1 MKKYDEFLKENK
13 AKKIWNAAVYVRLS
27 KEDGDKIESDS
38 ITSQK
43 DILSEFVNH
52 KDDIKISD
60 FYIDDGW
67 SGANFERPEFSRM
80 MSDIYVKKVNCVIVK
95 DLSRFGRNYAD
106 SSRYIDDIFVKL
118 NIRFIALN
126 SGVDTICE
134 HTNPATQCITV
145 GIQNVINESY
155 IANTSVSIRG
165 ALDINRKQGKF
176 IGSFATYGYLK
187 DPDDHHKLVID
198 DEAAEV
204 VRTIFKW
211 FIEGKSVI
219 GITKSLNS
227 LGIPNPSE
235 YKRQK
240 GFNYKHTN
248 KNNDGL
254 WCDSTVRRMLR
265 NQMYIGNMVQ
275 GKNTNLSYK
284 IKKCRAKPKDEW
296 IIVEGTHE
304 PIIDKETFEKAQSL
318 FNRNTRTS
326 PKKTEVDLFSGFVK
340 CADCHRAMSKKI
352 NNHAYGVYKYYRCVT
367 ASKKSKTACSPH
379 SIRIDVLEKTVL
391 SSIQNM
397 IDTAIELE
405 KILDKINKQ
414 SVKNGD
420 TLTKKALDTARE
432 YGKRMLRITF
442 IVSLIGCVVILAI
455 RPMILDFYRDKLTET
470 AIYYLGIF
478 IIMTTWRFV
487 GEGINTCL
495 ICGCFRGGGDTR
507 FGMIVDTIFMWLVAV
522 PLTFLAAYVFKL
534 PPVWVYFV
542 MTLDEFEKMP
552 VVFIHY
558 FRNKWLTNITRD
570 FE

>member
-13 AKKIWNAAVYVRLS
+13 AKKTWNAAVYVRLS

-52 KDDIKISD
+52 KDDINISD

-67 SGANFERPEFSRM
+67 SGANFERPAFSRM
-80 MSDIYVKKVNCVIVK
+80 MSDIYAKKVDCVIVK

-126 SGVDTICE
+126 SGVDTISK

-176 IGSFATYGYLK
+176 IGSFATYGYFK

-219 GITKSLNS
+219 GITKNLNA

-284 IKKCRAKPKDEW
+284 IKKCRAKPKEEW

-304 PIIDKETFEKAQSL
+304 PIIDKETFKKAQSL

-340 CADCHRAMSKKI
+340 CADCHRAMSKKV
-352 NNHAYGVYKYYRCVT
+352 NNHAYGIYKYYRCVT

-397 IDTAIELE
+397 IDTAVELE

-414 SVKNGD
+414 AVKNGD
-420 TLTKKALDTARE
+420 TLTKKALDKLKSNRE
-432 YGKRMLRITF
+432 NIKKMSLDLYPDYKANIITLDEYEALKENMASKIADLDIKIAEYEKTIETEKSTQINQSDFIKKFTQFGKI
-442 IVSLIGCVVILAI
+442 
-455 RPMILDFYRDKLTET
+455 DKLTRPILCELVDSILVHKNGDITINFKFMDVYEQLVDYLNET
-470 AIYYLGIF
+470 KPKYLDHI
-478 IIMTTWRFV
+478 
-487 GEGINTCL
+487 
-495 ICGCFRGGGDTR
+495 
-507 FGMIVDTIFMWLVAV
+507 A
-522 PLTFLAAYVFKL
+522 
-534 PPVWVYFV
+534 
-542 MTLDEFEKMP
+542 
-552 VVFIHY
+552 
-558 FRNKWLTNITRD
+558 
-570 FE
+570 

>member
-67 SGANFERPEFSRM
+67 SGANFERPAFSRM
-80 MSDIYVKKVNCVIVK
+80 MSDIYAKKVNCVIVK

-126 SGVDTICE
+126 SGVDTISK

-187 DPDDHHKLVID
+187 DSDDHHKLVV
-198 DEAAEV
+198 DEEVAEV

-219 GITKSLNS
+219 GITKNLNS

-248 KNNDGL
+248 RNNDGL

-284 IKKCRAKPKDEW
+284 IKKCRAKPKEEW

-304 PIIDKETFEKAQSL
+304 PIIDKKTFEKAQSL

-340 CADCHRAMSKKI
+340 CADCHRAMSKKV

-367 ASKKSKTACSPH
+367 ASKKSETACSPH

-397 IDTAIELE
+397 IDTAVELE

-414 SVKNGD
+414 AVKNGD
-420 TLTKKALDTARE
+420 TLTKKALDKLKSDRE
-432 YGKRMLRITF
+432 SIKKMSLDLYPDYKANIITLDEYTTLKENMAKKIADLDIKIAEYEKTIESEKSAQVNQSDFIKKFTQFGKI
-442 IVSLIGCVVILAI
+442 
-455 RPMILDFYRDKLTET
+455 DKLTRPILCELVDSILVHKNGDITINFKFMDVYEQLVDYLNET
-470 AIYYLGIF
+470 KPKYLDHI
-478 IIMTTWRFV
+478 
-487 GEGINTCL
+487 
-495 ICGCFRGGGDTR
+495 
-507 FGMIVDTIFMWLVAV
+507 A
-522 PLTFLAAYVFKL
+522 
-534 PPVWVYFV
+534 
-542 MTLDEFEKMP
+542 
-552 VVFIHY
+552 
-558 FRNKWLTNITRD
+558 
-570 FE
+570 

>member
-43 DILSEFVNH
+43 DILSEYVKQ

-67 SGANFERPEFSRM
+67 SGANFERPAFSRM
-80 MSDIYVKKVNCVIVK
+80 MSDIYAKKINCVIVK

-126 SGVDTICE
+126 SGVDTISK
-134 HTNPATQCITV
+134 HNNPATQCITV

-187 DPDDHHKLVID
+187 DPDDYHKLVVD
-198 DEAAEV
+198 EEAAEV
-204 VRTIFKW
+204 VKTIFKW

-219 GITKSLNS
+219 GITKNLNS

-248 KNNDGL
+248 RNNDGL

-284 IKKCRAKPKDEW
+284 IKKCRAKPKEEW

-340 CADCHRAMSKKI
+340 CADCHRAMSKKV
-352 NNHAYGVYKYYRCVT
+352 NNHAYGTYRYYRCVT

-397 IDTAIELE
+397 IDTAVELE
-405 KILDKINKQ
+405 KILDKINRQ
-414 SVKNGD
+414 AVKNGD
-420 TLTKKALDTARE
+420 TLTKKALDKLKSDRE
-432 YGKRMLRITF
+432 SIKKMSLDLYPDYKANIITLDEYTTLKENMASKIADLNIKIAEYEKTIESEKSAQVNQSDFIKKFTQFGKI
-442 IVSLIGCVVILAI
+442 
-455 RPMILDFYRDKLTET
+455 DKLTRPILCELVDSILVHKNGDITINFKFMDVYEQLVDYLNET
-470 AIYYLGIF
+470 KPKYLDHI
-478 IIMTTWRFV
+478 
-487 GEGINTCL
+487 
-495 ICGCFRGGGDTR
+495 
-507 FGMIVDTIFMWLVAV
+507 A
-522 PLTFLAAYVFKL
+522 
-534 PPVWVYFV
+534 
-542 MTLDEFEKMP
+542 
-552 VVFIHY
+552 
-558 FRNKWLTNITRD
+558 
-570 FE
+570 

>member
-43 DILSEFVNH
+43 DILSEYVKQ

-80 MSDIYVKKVNCVIVK
+80 MSDIYAKKVDCVIVK

-126 SGVDTICE
+126 SGVDTISK

-187 DPDDHHKLVID
+187 DPDDYHKLIVD
-198 DEAAEV
+198 EEAAEV

-219 GITKSLNS
+219 GITKNLNA

-254 WCDSTVRRMLR
+254 WCDSTVRRILR

-284 IKKCRAKPKDEW
+284 IKKCRAKPKEEW

-340 CADCHRAMSKKI
+340 CADCHRAMSKKV

-397 IDTAIELE
+397 IDTAVELE

-414 SVKNGD
+414 AVKNGD
-420 TLTKKALDTARE
+420 TLTKKALDKLKIDRE
-432 YGKRMLRITF
+432 NIKKMSLDLYPDYKANIITLDEYTTLKENMASKIADLDIKIAEYEKTIESEKSAQVNQSDFIKKFTQFGKI
-442 IVSLIGCVVILAI
+442 
-455 RPMILDFYRDKLTET
+455 DKLTRPILCELVDSILVHKNGDITINFKFMDVYEQLVDYLNET
-470 AIYYLGIF
+470 KPKYLDHI
-478 IIMTTWRFV
+478 
-487 GEGINTCL
+487 
-495 ICGCFRGGGDTR
+495 
-507 FGMIVDTIFMWLVAV
+507 A
-522 PLTFLAAYVFKL
+522 
-534 PPVWVYFV
+534 
-542 MTLDEFEKMP
+542 
-552 VVFIHY
+552 
-558 FRNKWLTNITRD
+558 
-570 FE
+570 

>member
-43 DILSEFVNH
+43 DILSEYVKQ

-67 SGANFERPEFSRM
+67 SGANFERPAFSRM
-80 MSDIYVKKVNCVIVK
+80 MSDIYAKKVNCVIVK

-126 SGVDTICE
+126 SGVDTISK

-187 DPDDHHKLVID
+187 DPDDYHKLVVD
-198 DEAAEV
+198 EEAAEV

-211 FIEGKSVI
+211 FIDGKSVI
-219 GITKSLNS
+219 GITKNLNA

-248 KNNDGL
+248 RNNDGL

-284 IKKCRAKPKDEW
+284 IKKCRAKPKEEW
-296 IIVEGTHE
+296 IIVESTHE

-340 CADCHRAMSKKI
+340 CADCHRAMSKKV

-367 ASKKSKTACSPH
+367 ASKKSKAACSPH

-397 IDTAIELE
+397 IDTAVELE

-414 SVKNGD
+414 AVKNGD
-420 TLTKKALDTARE
+420 TLTKKALDKLKSDRE
-432 YGKRMLRITF
+432 NIKKISLDLYPDYKANIITLDEYTTLKENMASKIADLNIKIAEYEKTIESEKSAQVNQSDFIKKFTQFGKI
-442 IVSLIGCVVILAI
+442 
-455 RPMILDFYRDKLTET
+455 DKLTRPILCELVDSILVHKNGDITINFKFMDVYEQLVDYLNET
-470 AIYYLGIF
+470 KPKYLDHI
-478 IIMTTWRFV
+478 
-487 GEGINTCL
+487 
-495 ICGCFRGGGDTR
+495 
-507 FGMIVDTIFMWLVAV
+507 A
-522 PLTFLAAYVFKL
+522 
-534 PPVWVYFV
+534 
-542 MTLDEFEKMP
+542 
-552 VVFIHY
+552 
-558 FRNKWLTNITRD
+558 
-570 FE
+570 

>member
-43 DILSEFVNH
+43 DILSEYVKQ

-67 SGANFERPEFSRM
+67 SGANFERPAFSRM
-80 MSDIYVKKVNCVIVK
+80 MSDIYAKKVNCVIVK

-126 SGVDTICE
+126 SGVDTISK

-187 DPDDHHKLVID
+187 DSDDHHKLVVD
-198 DEAAEV
+198 EEAAEV

-219 GITKSLNS
+219 GITKNLNA

-284 IKKCRAKPKDEW
+284 IKKCRAKPKEEW
-296 IIVEGTHE
+296 IIVESTHE

-397 IDTAIELE
+397 IDTAVELE
-405 KILDKINKQ
+405 KILDKINRQ
-414 SVKNGD
+414 AVKNGD
-420 TLTKKALDTARE
+420 TLTKKALGKLKNDRE
-432 YGKRMLRITF
+432 SIKKMSLDLYPDYKANIITLDEYTTLKENMASKIADLDIKIAEYEKTIETEKSTQINQSDFIKKFTQFGKI
-442 IVSLIGCVVILAI
+442 
-455 RPMILDFYRDKLTET
+455 DKLTRPILCELVDSILVHKNGDITINFKFMDVYEQLVDYLNET
-470 AIYYLGIF
+470 KPKYLDHI
-478 IIMTTWRFV
+478 
-487 GEGINTCL
+487 
-495 ICGCFRGGGDTR
+495 
-507 FGMIVDTIFMWLVAV
+507 A
-522 PLTFLAAYVFKL
+522 
-534 PPVWVYFV
+534 
-542 MTLDEFEKMP
+542 
-552 VVFIHY
+552 
-558 FRNKWLTNITRD
+558 
-570 FE
+570 

>member
-1 MKKYDEFLKENK
+1 MKKYDELLKADK
-13 AKKIWNAAVYVRLS
+13 AKKMWSAAVYVRLS

-43 DILSEFVNH
+43 EILSEFVNH
-52 KDDIKISD
+52 KDDIKIYD

-67 SGANFERPEFSRM
+67 SGANFERPAFSRM
-80 MSDIYVKKVNCVIVK
+80 MSDIYAKKVNCVIVK

-126 SGVDTICE
+126 SGVDTISK

-155 IANTSVSIRG
+155 IANTSVNIRG

-176 IGSFATYGYLK
+176 IGSFAAYGYLK
-187 DPDDHHKLVID
+187 DPDDHHKLIVD
-198 DEAAEV
+198 EEAAEV

-219 GITKSLNS
+219 GITKSLNK
-227 LGIPNPSE
+227 LCIPNPSE

-275 GKNTNLSYK
+275 GKNTNISYK
-284 IKKCRAKPKDEW
+284 IKKCRAKPKSEW

-340 CADCHRAMSKKI
+340 CADCRHAMSKKV
-352 NNHAYGVYKYYRCVT
+352 NNHAYGIYKYYRCVT

-397 IDTAIELE
+397 IDTAVEIE

-414 SVKNGD
+414 AVKKGD
-420 TLTKKALDTARE
+420 TLTKKALDKLKSDRDNIKKMSLDLYPDYKANIITLDEYTTLKENMARKIADLDIKIAEYEKTAE
-432 YGKRMLRITF
+432 KEKSTQINQSDFIKKFTQFGKI
-442 IVSLIGCVVILAI
+442 
-455 RPMILDFYRDKLTET
+455 DKLTRPILCE
-470 AIYYLGIF
+470 L
-478 IIMTTWRFV
+478 
-487 GEGINTCL
+487 
-495 ICGCFRGGGDTR
+495 
-507 FGMIVDTIFMWLVAV
+507 VDTILVHKNGDITINFKFMDVYEQLVDYLNEAK
-522 PLTFLAAYVFKL
+522 PKYLGHIA
-534 PPVWVYFV
+534 
-542 MTLDEFEKMP
+542 
-552 VVFIHY
+552 
-558 FRNKWLTNITRD
+558 
-570 FE
+570 

>member
-1 MKKYDEFLKENK
+1 MKKYDEFLKDNK

-43 DILSEFVNH
+43 DILSEYVNH

-67 SGANFERPEFSRM
+67 SGASFERPEFSRM
-80 MSDIYVKKVNCVIVK
+80 MSDIYAKKVNCVIVK

-219 GITKSLNS
+219 GITKNLNA

-284 IKKCRAKPKDEW
+284 IKKCRAKPKEEW
-296 IIVEGTHE
+296 IIVESTHE

-340 CADCHRAMSKKI
+340 CADCHRAMSKKV
-352 NNHAYGVYKYYRCVT
+352 NNHAYGVYRYYRCVT

-397 IDTAIELE
+397 IDTAVELE

-414 SVKNGD
+414 AVKNGD
-420 TLTKKALDTARE
+420 TLTKKALDKLKSDRE
-432 YGKRMLRITF
+432 NIKKISLDLYPDYKANIITLDEYEALKENMASKIADLDIKIAEYEKTIETEKSTQINQSDFIKKFTQFGKI
-442 IVSLIGCVVILAI
+442 
-455 RPMILDFYRDKLTET
+455 DKLTRPILCELVDSILVHKNGDITINFKFMDVYEQLVDYLNET
-470 AIYYLGIF
+470 KPKYLEHI
-478 IIMTTWRFV
+478 
-487 GEGINTCL
+487 
-495 ICGCFRGGGDTR
+495 
-507 FGMIVDTIFMWLVAV
+507 A
-522 PLTFLAAYVFKL
+522 
-534 PPVWVYFV
+534 
-542 MTLDEFEKMP
+542 
-552 VVFIHY
+552 
-558 FRNKWLTNITRD
+558 
-570 FE
+570 

>member
-67 SGANFERPEFSRM
+67 SGANFERPAFSRM
-80 MSDIYVKKVNCVIVK
+80 MSDIYAKKVNCVIVK

-126 SGVDTICE
+126 SGVDTISK

-219 GITKSLNS
+219 GITKNLNA

-284 IKKCRAKPKDEW
+284 IKKCRAKPKEEW
-296 IIVEGTHE
+296 IIVESTHE

-340 CADCHRAMSKKI
+340 CADCHRAMSKKV
-352 NNHAYGVYKYYRCVT
+352 NNHAYGVYRYYRCVT

-397 IDTAIELE
+397 IDTAVELE
-405 KILDKINKQ
+405 IILDKINKQ
-414 SVKNGD
+414 AVKNGD
-420 TLTKKALDTARE
+420 TLTKKALDKLKSDRE
-432 YGKRMLRITF
+432 NIKKMSLDLYPDYKSNIITLDEYEALKENMASKIADLDIKIAEYEKTVETEKSTQINQSDFIKKFTQFGKI
-442 IVSLIGCVVILAI
+442 
-455 RPMILDFYRDKLTET
+455 DKLTRPILCELVDSILVHKNGDITINFKFMDVYEQLVDYLNET
-470 AIYYLGIF
+470 KPKYLEHI
-478 IIMTTWRFV
+478 
-487 GEGINTCL
+487 
-495 ICGCFRGGGDTR
+495 
-507 FGMIVDTIFMWLVAV
+507 A
-522 PLTFLAAYVFKL
+522 
-534 PPVWVYFV
+534 
-542 MTLDEFEKMP
+542 
-552 VVFIHY
+552 
-558 FRNKWLTNITRD
+558 
-570 FE
+570 

>member
-1 MKKYDEFLKENK
+1 MKKYDEFLKDNK
-13 AKKIWNAAVYVRLS
+13 SKKIWNAAVYVRLS

-52 KDDIKISD
+52 KDNIKISD

-67 SGANFERPEFSRM
+67 SGANFERPAFSRM
-80 MSDIYVKKVNCVIVK
+80 MSDIYAKKVNCVIVK

-219 GITKSLNS
+219 GITKNLNA

-284 IKKCRAKPKDEW
+284 IKKCRAKPKEEW
-296 IIVEGTHE
+296 IIVESTHE

-340 CADCHRAMSKKI
+340 CADCHRAMSKKV

-397 IDTAIELE
+397 IDTAVELE

-414 SVKNGD
+414 AVKNGD
-420 TLTKKALDTARE
+420 TLTKKALDKLKSDRE
-432 YGKRMLRITF
+432 NIKKI
-442 IVSLIGCVVILAI
+442 SLDLYPDYKAN
-455 RPMILDFYRDKLTET
+455 
-470 AIYYLGIF
+470 
-478 IIMTTWRFV
+478 II
-487 GEGINTCL
+487 
-495 ICGCFRGGGDTR
+495 
-507 FGMIVDTIFMWLVAV
+507 
-522 PLTFLAAYVFKL
+522 
-534 PPVWVYFV
+534 
-542 MTLDEFEKMP
+542 TLDEYTTLKENMASKIADLDIKIAEYEKTIEAEKSTQINQSD
-552 VVFIHY
+552 FIKKFTQFGKIDKLNRPILCELVDSILVHK
-558 FRNKWLTNITRD
+558 NGDITINFKFMDVYEQLVDYLNETRPKYL
-570 FE
+570 EHIA

>member
-13 AKKIWNAAVYVRLS
+13 AKKTWNAAVYVRLS

-67 SGANFERPEFSRM
+67 SGANFERPAFSRM
-80 MSDIYVKKVNCVIVK
+80 MSDIYAKKVDCVIVK

-126 SGVDTICE
+126 SGVDTISK

-176 IGSFATYGYLK
+176 IGSFATYGYFK

-219 GITKSLNS
+219 GITKNLNA

-254 WCDSTVRRMLR
+254 WCDSTVRRILR

-284 IKKCRAKPKDEW
+284 IKKCRAKPKEEW

-304 PIIDKETFEKAQSL
+304 PIIDKEIFEKAQSL

-340 CADCHRAMSKKI
+340 CADCHRAMSKKV
-352 NNHAYGVYKYYRCVT
+352 NNHAYGIYKYYRCVT
-367 ASKKSKTACSPH
+367 SSKKSKTACSPH
-379 SIRIDVLEKTVL
+379 SIRIDVLKKTVL

-397 IDTAIELE
+397 IDTAVELE

-414 SVKNGD
+414 AVKNGD
-420 TLTKKALDTARE
+420 TLTKKALDKLKSDRENIKKISLDLYPDYKANIITLDEYEALKENMASKIADLDIKIAEYKKTAE
-432 YGKRMLRITF
+432 TEKSTQINQSDFIKKFTQFGKI
-442 IVSLIGCVVILAI
+442 
-455 RPMILDFYRDKLTET
+455 DKLTRPILCELVDSILVHKNGDITINFKFMDVYEQLVDYLNET
-470 AIYYLGIF
+470 KPKYLDHI
-478 IIMTTWRFV
+478 
-487 GEGINTCL
+487 
-495 ICGCFRGGGDTR
+495 
-507 FGMIVDTIFMWLVAV
+507 A
-522 PLTFLAAYVFKL
+522 
-534 PPVWVYFV
+534 
-542 MTLDEFEKMP
+542 
-552 VVFIHY
+552 
-558 FRNKWLTNITRD
+558 
-570 FE
+570 

>member
-67 SGANFERPEFSRM
+67 SGANFERPAFSRM
-80 MSDIYVKKVNCVIVK
+80 MSDIYAKKVNCVIVK

-187 DPDDHHKLVID
+187 DPDDYHKLVID

-219 GITKSLNS
+219 GITKNLNA

-284 IKKCRAKPKDEW
+284 IKKCRAKPKEEW
-296 IIVEGTHE
+296 IIVESTHE

-340 CADCHRAMSKKI
+340 CADCHRAMSKKV
-352 NNHAYGVYKYYRCVT
+352 NNHTYGVYKYYRCVT

-397 IDTAIELE
+397 IDTAVELE

-414 SVKNGD
+414 AVKNGD
-420 TLTKKALDTARE
+420 TLTKKTL
-432 YGKRMLRITF
+432 
-442 IVSLIGCVVILAI
+442 
-455 RPMILDFYRDKLTET
+455 DKLKNDRENIKKISLDLYPDYKANIITLVEYEALKKNMASKIADLDIKIAEYEKTIETEKSAQINQSDFIKKFT
-470 AIYYLGIF
+470 QFGKIDKLNRPILCELVDSILVHKNGDITINFKFMDVYEQLVDYLNE
-478 IIMTTWRFV
+478 TKQKY
-487 GEGINTCL
+487 
-495 ICGCFRGGGDTR
+495 
-507 FGMIVDTIFMWLVAV
+507 
-522 PLTFLAAYVFKL
+522 LAHIA
-534 PPVWVYFV
+534 
-542 MTLDEFEKMP
+542 
-552 VVFIHY
+552 
-558 FRNKWLTNITRD
+558 
-570 FE
+570 

>member
-43 DILSEFVNH
+43 DILSEYVKQ

-67 SGANFERPEFSRM
+67 SGANFERPAFSRM
-80 MSDIYVKKVNCVIVK
+80 MSDIYAKKVNCVIVK

-126 SGVDTICE
+126 SGVDTVCE

-219 GITKSLNS
+219 GITKNLNA

-254 WCDSTVRRMLR
+254 WCDSTVRRMIR

-284 IKKCRAKPKDEW
+284 IKKCRAKPKEEW
-296 IIVEGTHE
+296 IIVESTHE

-340 CADCHRAMSKKI
+340 CADCHRAMSKKV

-397 IDTAIELE
+397 IDTAVELE

-420 TLTKKALDTARE
+420 TLTKKALDKLKSDRE
-432 YGKRMLRITF
+432 NIKKI
-442 IVSLIGCVVILAI
+442 SLDLYPDYKAN
-455 RPMILDFYRDKLTET
+455 
-470 AIYYLGIF
+470 
-478 IIMTTWRFV
+478 II
-487 GEGINTCL
+487 
-495 ICGCFRGGGDTR
+495 
-507 FGMIVDTIFMWLVAV
+507 
-522 PLTFLAAYVFKL
+522 
-534 PPVWVYFV
+534 
-542 MTLDEFEKMP
+542 TLDEYEALKENMASKIADLDIKIAEYEKTIETEKSTQINQSD
-552 VVFIHY
+552 FIKKFTQFGKIDKLNRPILCELVDSILVHK
-558 FRNKWLTNITRD
+558 NGDITINFKFMD
-570 FE
+570 VYEQLVDYLNETKPKYLAHIA

>member
-13 AKKIWNAAVYVRLS
+13 AKKTWNAAVYVRLS

-52 KDDIKISD
+52 KDDINISD

-67 SGANFERPEFSRM
+67 SGANFERPAFSRM
-80 MSDIYVKKVNCVIVK
+80 MSDIYAKKVDCVIVK

-126 SGVDTICE
+126 SGVDTISK

-176 IGSFATYGYLK
+176 IGSFATYGYFK

-219 GITKSLNS
+219 GITKNLNA

-284 IKKCRAKPKDEW
+284 IKKCRAKPKEEW

-304 PIIDKETFEKAQSL
+304 PIIDKETFKKAQSL

-340 CADCHRAMSKKI
+340 CADCHRAMSKKV
-352 NNHAYGVYKYYRCVT
+352 NNHAYGIYKYYRCVT
-367 ASKKSKTACSPH
+367 SSKKSKTACSPH

-397 IDTAIELE
+397 IDTAVELE

-414 SVKNGD
+414 AVKNGD
-420 TLTKKALDTARE
+420 TLTKKALDKLKSDRE
-432 YGKRMLRITF
+432 NIKKMSLDLYPDYKANIITLDEYEALKENMAKKIADLDIKIAEYEKTIKTEKSTQINQSDFIKKFTQFGKI
-442 IVSLIGCVVILAI
+442 
-455 RPMILDFYRDKLTET
+455 DKLTRPILCELVDSILVHKNGDITINFKFMDVYEQLVDYLNET
-470 AIYYLGIF
+470 KPKYLAHI
-478 IIMTTWRFV
+478 
-487 GEGINTCL
+487 
-495 ICGCFRGGGDTR
+495 
-507 FGMIVDTIFMWLVAV
+507 A
-522 PLTFLAAYVFKL
+522 
-534 PPVWVYFV
+534 
-542 MTLDEFEKMP
+542 
-552 VVFIHY
+552 
-558 FRNKWLTNITRD
+558 
-570 FE
+570 

>member
-13 AKKIWNAAVYVRLS
+13 AEKIWNAAVYVRLS

-52 KDDIKISD
+52 KDDINISD

-67 SGANFERPEFSRM
+67 SGANFERPAFSRM
-80 MSDIYVKKVNCVIVK
+80 MSDIYAKKVDCVIVK

-118 NIRFIALN
+118 NVRFIALN

-187 DPDDHHKLVID
+187 DPDDHHKLVVD

-211 FIEGKSVI
+211 FIDGKSVI
-219 GITKSLNS
+219 GITKNLNS

-248 KNNDGL
+248 KNNDSL
-254 WCDSTVRRMLR
+254 WCDSTVRRILR

-284 IKKCRAKPKDEW
+284 IKKCRAKPKEEW

-304 PIIDKETFEKAQSL
+304 PIIDKETFKKAQSL

-326 PKKTEVDLFSGFVK
+326 PKKMEVDLFSGFVK
-340 CADCHRAMSKKI
+340 CADCHRAMSKKV

-397 IDTAIELE
+397 IDTAVELE

-414 SVKNGD
+414 AVKNGD
-420 TLTKKALDTARE
+420 TLTKKALDKLKSDRE
-432 YGKRMLRITF
+432 NIKKISLDLYPDYKANIITLDEYEALKENMAKKIADLDIKIAEYEKTIETEKSTQINQSDFIKKFTQFGKI
-442 IVSLIGCVVILAI
+442 
-455 RPMILDFYRDKLTET
+455 DKLTRPILCELVDSILVHKSGDITINFKFMDVYEQLVDYLNET
-470 AIYYLGIF
+470 KPKYLDHI
-478 IIMTTWRFV
+478 
-487 GEGINTCL
+487 
-495 ICGCFRGGGDTR
+495 
-507 FGMIVDTIFMWLVAV
+507 A
-522 PLTFLAAYVFKL
+522 
-534 PPVWVYFV
+534 
-542 MTLDEFEKMP
+542 
-552 VVFIHY
+552 
-558 FRNKWLTNITRD
+558 
-570 FE
+570 

>member
-1 MKKYDEFLKENK
+1 MKKYDKFLKENK

-67 SGANFERPEFSRM
+67 SGANFERPAFSRM
-80 MSDIYVKKVNCVIVK
+80 MSDIYAKKVNCVIVK

-126 SGVDTICE
+126 SGVDTVCE

-187 DPDDHHKLVID
+187 DPDDYHKLVID

-219 GITKSLNS
+219 GITKNLNA

-284 IKKCRAKPKDEW
+284 IKKCRAKPKEEW
-296 IIVEGTHE
+296 IIVESTHE

-340 CADCHRAMSKKI
+340 CADCHRAMSKKV
-352 NNHAYGVYKYYRCVT
+352 NNHTYGVYKYYRCVT

-397 IDTAIELE
+397 IDTAVELE

-414 SVKNGD
+414 AVKNGD
-420 TLTKKALDTARE
+420 TLTKKALDKLKNDRE
-432 YGKRMLRITF
+432 NIKKISLDLYPDYKANIITLDEYTTLKENMASKIADLDIKIAEYEKTIETEKSTQINQSDFIKKFTQFGKI
-442 IVSLIGCVVILAI
+442 
-455 RPMILDFYRDKLTET
+455 DKLTRPILCELVDSILVHKNGDITINFKFMDVYEQLVDYLNET
-470 AIYYLGIF
+470 KPKYLAHI
-478 IIMTTWRFV
+478 
-487 GEGINTCL
+487 
-495 ICGCFRGGGDTR
+495 
-507 FGMIVDTIFMWLVAV
+507 A
-522 PLTFLAAYVFKL
+522 
-534 PPVWVYFV
+534 
-542 MTLDEFEKMP
+542 
-552 VVFIHY
+552 
-558 FRNKWLTNITRD
+558 
-570 FE
+570 

>member
-13 AKKIWNAAVYVRLS
+13 AKKMWNAAVYVRLS

-43 DILSEFVNH
+43 DILSEYVKQ

-67 SGANFERPEFSRM
+67 SGANFERPAFSRM
-80 MSDIYVKKVNCVIVK
+80 MSDIYAKKVDCVIVK

-126 SGVDTICE
+126 SGVDTISK

-176 IGSFATYGYLK
+176 IGSFATYGYFK

-219 GITKSLNS
+219 GITKNLNA

-284 IKKCRAKPKDEW
+284 IKKCRAKPKEEW

-304 PIIDKETFEKAQSL
+304 PIIDKETFKKAQSL

-340 CADCHRAMSKKI
+340 CADCHRAMSKKV
-352 NNHAYGVYKYYRCVT
+352 NNHAYGIYKYYRCVT

-397 IDTAIELE
+397 IDTAVELE

-414 SVKNGD
+414 AVKNGD
-420 TLTKKALDTARE
+420 TLTKKALDKLKSDRENIKKISLDLYPDYKANIITLDEYEALKENMASKIADLDIKIAEYKKTAE
-432 YGKRMLRITF
+432 TEKSTQINQSDFIKKFTQFGKI
-442 IVSLIGCVVILAI
+442 
-455 RPMILDFYRDKLTET
+455 DKLTRPILCELVDSILVHKNGDITINFKFMDVYEQLVDYLNET
-470 AIYYLGIF
+470 KPKYLDHI
-478 IIMTTWRFV
+478 
-487 GEGINTCL
+487 
-495 ICGCFRGGGDTR
+495 
-507 FGMIVDTIFMWLVAV
+507 A
-522 PLTFLAAYVFKL
+522 
-534 PPVWVYFV
+534 
-542 MTLDEFEKMP
+542 
-552 VVFIHY
+552 
-558 FRNKWLTNITRD
+558 
-570 FE
+570 

>member
-1 MKKYDEFLKENK
+1 MKKYDEFLKDNK

-27 KEDGDKIESDS
+27 KDDGDKIESDS

-80 MSDIYVKKVNCVIVK
+80 MSDIYAKKVNCVIVK

-126 SGVDTICE
+126 SGVDTVCE

-219 GITKSLNS
+219 GITKNLNA

-296 IIVEGTHE
+296 IIVESTHE

-340 CADCHRAMSKKI
+340 CADCHRAMSKKV

-397 IDTAIELE
+397 IDTAVELE

-414 SVKNGD
+414 AVKNGD
-420 TLTKKALDTARE
+420 TLTKKALDKLKNDRE
-432 YGKRMLRITF
+432 NIKKI
-442 IVSLIGCVVILAI
+442 SLDLYPDYKAN
-455 RPMILDFYRDKLTET
+455 
-470 AIYYLGIF
+470 
-478 IIMTTWRFV
+478 II
-487 GEGINTCL
+487 
-495 ICGCFRGGGDTR
+495 
-507 FGMIVDTIFMWLVAV
+507 
-522 PLTFLAAYVFKL
+522 
-534 PPVWVYFV
+534 
-542 MTLDEFEKMP
+542 TLDEYTTLKENMASKIADLDIKIAEYEKT
-552 VVFIHY
+552 VETEKSTQINQSDFIKKFTQFGKIDKLNRPILCELVDSILVHK
-558 FRNKWLTNITRD
+558 NGNITINFKFMD
-570 FE
+570 VYEQLVDYLNETKPKYLAHIA

>member
-67 SGANFERPEFSRM
+67 SGANFERPAFSRM
-80 MSDIYVKKVNCVIVK
+80 MSDIYAKKVNCVIVK

-126 SGVDTICE
+126 SGVDTVCE

-187 DPDDHHKLVID
+187 DPDDYHKLVID

-219 GITKSLNS
+219 GITKNLNA

-284 IKKCRAKPKDEW
+284 IKKCRAKPKEEW
-296 IIVEGTHE
+296 IIVESTHE

-340 CADCHRAMSKKI
+340 CADCHRAMSKKV
-352 NNHAYGVYKYYRCVT
+352 NNHTYGVYKYYRCVT

-397 IDTAIELE
+397 IDTAVELE

-414 SVKNGD
+414 AVKNGD
-420 TLTKKALDTARE
+420 TLTKKALDKLKNDRE
-432 YGKRMLRITF
+432 NIKKISLDLYPDYKANIITLVEYEALKKNMASKIADLDIKIAEYEKTIETEKSTQINQSDFIKKFTQFGKI
-442 IVSLIGCVVILAI
+442 
-455 RPMILDFYRDKLTET
+455 DKLTRPILCELVDSILVHKNGDITINFKFMDVYEQLVDYLNET
-470 AIYYLGIF
+470 KPKYLDHI
-478 IIMTTWRFV
+478 
-487 GEGINTCL
+487 
-495 ICGCFRGGGDTR
+495 
-507 FGMIVDTIFMWLVAV
+507 A
-522 PLTFLAAYVFKL
+522 
-534 PPVWVYFV
+534 
-542 MTLDEFEKMP
+542 
-552 VVFIHY
+552 
-558 FRNKWLTNITRD
+558 
-570 FE
+570 

>member
-1 MKKYDEFLKENK
+1 MKKYDEFLKDNK

-43 DILSEFVNH
+43 DILSEYVKQ

-80 MSDIYVKKVNCVIVK
+80 MGDIYAKKVNCVIVK

-126 SGVDTICE
+126 SGVDTISK

-187 DPDDHHKLVID
+187 DPDDHHKLVVD
-198 DEAAEV
+198 EEAAEV

-219 GITKSLNS
+219 GITKNLNA

-248 KNNDGL
+248 RNNDGL

-284 IKKCRAKPKDEW
+284 IKKCRAKPKEEW

-340 CADCHRAMSKKI
+340 CADCHRAMSKKV

-397 IDTAIELE
+397 IDTAVELE

-414 SVKNGD
+414 AVKNGD
-420 TLTKKALDTARE
+420 TLTKKALDKLKSDRE
-432 YGKRMLRITF
+432 NIKKMSLDLYPDYKANVITLDEYTTLKKNMAKKIADLNIKIAEYEKTIESEKSAQVNQSDFIKKFTQFGKI
-442 IVSLIGCVVILAI
+442 
-455 RPMILDFYRDKLTET
+455 DKLTRPILCELVDSILVHKNGDITINFKFMDVYEQLVDYLNET
-470 AIYYLGIF
+470 KPKYLDHI
-478 IIMTTWRFV
+478 
-487 GEGINTCL
+487 
-495 ICGCFRGGGDTR
+495 
-507 FGMIVDTIFMWLVAV
+507 A
-522 PLTFLAAYVFKL
+522 
-534 PPVWVYFV
+534 
-542 MTLDEFEKMP
+542 
-552 VVFIHY
+552 
-558 FRNKWLTNITRD
+558 
-570 FE
+570 

>member
-52 KDDIKISD
+52 KDDIKISG

-67 SGANFERPEFSRM
+67 SGANFERPAFSRM
-80 MSDIYVKKVNCVIVK
+80 MSDIYAKKVNCVIVK

-126 SGVDTICE
+126 SGVDTVCE

-275 GKNTNLSYK
+275 GRNTNLSYK
-284 IKKCRAKPKDEW
+284 IKKCRAKPKEEW
-296 IIVEGTHE
+296 IIVESTHE

-340 CADCHRAMSKKI
+340 CADCHRAMSKKV

-397 IDTAIELE
+397 IDTAVELE

-414 SVKNGD
+414 AAKNGD
-420 TLTKKALDTARE
+420 TLTKKALDKLKSDRE
-432 YGKRMLRITF
+432 NIKKI
-442 IVSLIGCVVILAI
+442 SLDLYPDYKAN
-455 RPMILDFYRDKLTET
+455 
-470 AIYYLGIF
+470 
-478 IIMTTWRFV
+478 II
-487 GEGINTCL
+487 
-495 ICGCFRGGGDTR
+495 
-507 FGMIVDTIFMWLVAV
+507 
-522 PLTFLAAYVFKL
+522 
-534 PPVWVYFV
+534 
-542 MTLDEFEKMP
+542 TLDEYTTLKENMASKIADLDIKIAEYEKTIETEKSTQINQSD
-552 VVFIHY
+552 FIKKFTQFGKIDKLNRPILCELVDSILVHKNGDITINFKFMDVY
-558 FRNKWLTNITRD
+558 EQLVDYLNKTKPKYLAHIA
-570 FE
+570 

>member
-1 MKKYDEFLKENK
+1 VQSAYRQILGGYAMKKYDKFLKENK

-67 SGANFERPEFSRM
+67 SGANFERPAFSRM
-80 MSDIYVKKVNCVIVK
+80 MSDIYAKKVNCVIVK

-126 SGVDTICE
+126 SGVDTVCE

-187 DPDDHHKLVID
+187 DPDDYHKLVID

-219 GITKSLNS
+219 GITKNLNA

-284 IKKCRAKPKDEW
+284 IKKCRAKPKEEW
-296 IIVEGTHE
+296 IIVESTHE

-340 CADCHRAMSKKI
+340 CADCHRAMSKKV
-352 NNHAYGVYKYYRCVT
+352 NNHTYGVYKYYRCVT

-397 IDTAIELE
+397 IDTAVELE

-414 SVKNGD
+414 AVKNGD
-420 TLTKKALDTARE
+420 TLTKKALDKLKNDRE
-432 YGKRMLRITF
+432 NIKKISLDLYPDYKANIITLVEYEALKKNMASKIADLDIKIAEYEKTIETEKSAQINQSDFIKKFTQFGKI
-442 IVSLIGCVVILAI
+442 
-455 RPMILDFYRDKLTET
+455 DKLNRPILCELVDSILVHKNGDITINFKFMDVYEQLVDYLNET
-470 AIYYLGIF
+470 KQKYLDHI
-478 IIMTTWRFV
+478 
-487 GEGINTCL
+487 
-495 ICGCFRGGGDTR
+495 
-507 FGMIVDTIFMWLVAV
+507 A
-522 PLTFLAAYVFKL
+522 
-534 PPVWVYFV
+534 
-542 MTLDEFEKMP
+542 
-552 VVFIHY
+552 
-558 FRNKWLTNITRD
+558 
-570 FE
+570 

>member
-43 DILSEFVNH
+43 DILSEYVKQ

-67 SGANFERPEFSRM
+67 SGANFERPAFSRM
-80 MSDIYVKKVNCVIVK
+80 MSDIYAKKVNCVIVK

-126 SGVDTICE
+126 SGVDTISK

-187 DPDDHHKLVID
+187 DSDDHHKLVVD
-198 DEAAEV
+198 EEAAEV
-204 VRTIFKW
+204 VRAIFKW

-219 GITKSLNS
+219 GITKNLNA

-248 KNNDGL
+248 RNNDGL

-284 IKKCRAKPKDEW
+284 IKKCRAKPKEEW

-340 CADCHRAMSKKI
+340 CADCHRAMSKKV

-367 ASKKSKTACSPH
+367 TSKKSKTACSPH

-397 IDTAIELE
+397 IDTAVELE

-414 SVKNGD
+414 AAKNGD
-420 TLTKKALDTARE
+420 TLTKKALDKLKSDRE
-432 YGKRMLRITF
+432 SIKKMSLDLYPDYKANIITLDEYTTLKENMASKIADLNIKIAEYEKTIESEKSAQVNQSDFIKKFTQFGKI
-442 IVSLIGCVVILAI
+442 
-455 RPMILDFYRDKLTET
+455 DKLTRPILCELVDSILVHKNGDITINFKFMDVYEQLVDYLNET
-470 AIYYLGIF
+470 KPKYLDHI
-478 IIMTTWRFV
+478 
-487 GEGINTCL
+487 
-495 ICGCFRGGGDTR
+495 
-507 FGMIVDTIFMWLVAV
+507 A
-522 PLTFLAAYVFKL
+522 
-534 PPVWVYFV
+534 
-542 MTLDEFEKMP
+542 
-552 VVFIHY
+552 
-558 FRNKWLTNITRD
+558 
-570 FE
+570 

>member
-80 MSDIYVKKVNCVIVK
+80 MSDIYAKKVNCVIVK

-187 DPDDHHKLVID
+187 DPDDYHKLVID

-219 GITKSLNS
+219 GITKNLNA

-284 IKKCRAKPKDEW
+284 IKKCRAKPKEEW
-296 IIVEGTHE
+296 IIVESTHE

-340 CADCHRAMSKKI
+340 CADCHRAMSKKV
-352 NNHAYGVYKYYRCVT
+352 NNHTYGVYKYYRCVT

-397 IDTAIELE
+397 IDTAVELE

-414 SVKNGD
+414 AVKNGD
-420 TLTKKALDTARE
+420 TLTKKALDKLKNDRE
-432 YGKRMLRITF
+432 NIKKISLDLYPDYKANIITLVEYEALKKNMASKIADLDIKIAEYEKTIETEKSAQINQSDFIKKFTQFGKI
-442 IVSLIGCVVILAI
+442 
-455 RPMILDFYRDKLTET
+455 DKLNRPILCELVDSILVHKNGDITINFKFMDVYEQLVDYLNET
-470 AIYYLGIF
+470 KQKYLAHI
-478 IIMTTWRFV
+478 
-487 GEGINTCL
+487 
-495 ICGCFRGGGDTR
+495 
-507 FGMIVDTIFMWLVAV
+507 A
-522 PLTFLAAYVFKL
+522 
-534 PPVWVYFV
+534 
-542 MTLDEFEKMP
+542 
-552 VVFIHY
+552 
-558 FRNKWLTNITRD
+558 
-570 FE
+570 

>member
-13 AKKIWNAAVYVRLS
+13 AKKMWNAAVYVRLS

-43 DILSEFVNH
+43 DILSEFVKQ

-67 SGANFERPEFSRM
+67 SGANFERPAFSRM
-80 MSDIYVKKVNCVIVK
+80 MSDIYAKKVDCVIVK

-187 DPDDHHKLVID
+187 DPDDHHKLVVD
-198 DEAAEV
+198 DEAAKV

-219 GITKSLNS
+219 GITKNLNA

-284 IKKCRAKPKDEW
+284 IKKCRAKPKEEW

-304 PIIDKETFEKAQSL
+304 PIIDKETFKKAQSL

-326 PKKTEVDLFSGFVK
+326 PKKMEVDLFSGFVK
-340 CADCHRAMSKKI
+340 CADCHRAMSKKV

-397 IDTAIELE
+397 IDTAVELE

-414 SVKNGD
+414 AVKNGD
-420 TLTKKALDTARE
+420 TLTKKALDKLKSDRE
-432 YGKRMLRITF
+432 NIKKMSLDLYPDYKANIITLDEYEALKENMAKKIADLDIKIAEYEKTIETEKSTQINQSDFIKKFTKFGKI
-442 IVSLIGCVVILAI
+442 
-455 RPMILDFYRDKLTET
+455 DKLTRPILCELVDSILVHKNGDITINFKFMDVYEQLVDYLNET
-470 AIYYLGIF
+470 KPKYLAHI
-478 IIMTTWRFV
+478 
-487 GEGINTCL
+487 
-495 ICGCFRGGGDTR
+495 
-507 FGMIVDTIFMWLVAV
+507 A
-522 PLTFLAAYVFKL
+522 
-534 PPVWVYFV
+534 
-542 MTLDEFEKMP
+542 
-552 VVFIHY
+552 
-558 FRNKWLTNITRD
+558 
-570 FE
+570 

>member
-13 AKKIWNAAVYVRLS
+13 AKKTWNAAVYVRLS

-52 KDDIKISD
+52 KDDINISD

-67 SGANFERPEFSRM
+67 SGANFERPAFSRM
-80 MSDIYVKKVNCVIVK
+80 MSDIYAKKVDCVIVK

-118 NIRFIALN
+118 NVRFIALN

-187 DPDDHHKLVID
+187 DPDDHHKLVVD

-204 VRTIFKW
+204 VKTIFKW

-219 GITKSLNS
+219 GITKNLNA

-284 IKKCRAKPKDEW
+284 IKKCRAKPKEEW

-304 PIIDKETFEKAQSL
+304 PIIDKETFKKAQSL

-326 PKKTEVDLFSGFVK
+326 PKKTEIDLFSGFVK
-340 CADCHRAMSKKI
+340 CADCHRAMSKKV

-397 IDTAIELE
+397 IDTAVELE

-414 SVKNGD
+414 AVKNGD
-420 TLTKKALDTARE
+420 TLTKKALDKLKSDRE
-432 YGKRMLRITF
+432 NIKKMSLDLYPDYKANIITLDEYEALKENMASKIADLDIKIAEYEKTIETEKSTQINQSDFIKKFTQFGKI
-442 IVSLIGCVVILAI
+442 
-455 RPMILDFYRDKLTET
+455 DKLTRPILCELVDSILVHKNGDITINFKFMDVYEQLVDYLNET
-470 AIYYLGIF
+470 KPKYLAHI
-478 IIMTTWRFV
+478 
-487 GEGINTCL
+487 
-495 ICGCFRGGGDTR
+495 
-507 FGMIVDTIFMWLVAV
+507 A
-522 PLTFLAAYVFKL
+522 
-534 PPVWVYFV
+534 
-542 MTLDEFEKMP
+542 
-552 VVFIHY
+552 
-558 FRNKWLTNITRD
+558 
-570 FE
+570 

>member
-52 KDDIKISD
+52 KDDIKIFD

-67 SGANFERPEFSRM
+67 SGANFERPAFSRM
-80 MSDIYVKKVNCVIVK
+80 MSDIYAKKVNCVIVK

-187 DPDDHHKLVID
+187 DPDDHHKLVVD
-198 DEAAEV
+198 VEAAEV

-219 GITKSLNS
+219 GITKNLNA

-284 IKKCRAKPKDEW
+284 IKKCRAKPKEEW
-296 IIVEGTHE
+296 IIVESTHE

-340 CADCHRAMSKKI
+340 CADCHRAMSKKV
-352 NNHAYGVYKYYRCVT
+352 NNHTYGVYKYYRCVT

-397 IDTAIELE
+397 IDTAVELE

-414 SVKNGD
+414 AVKNGD
-420 TLTKKALDTARE
+420 TLTKKALDKLKNDRE
-432 YGKRMLRITF
+432 NIKKISLDLYPDYKANIITLDEYTTLKENMASKIADLDIKIAEYEKTIEAEKSTQINQSDFIKKFTQFGKI
-442 IVSLIGCVVILAI
+442 
-455 RPMILDFYRDKLTET
+455 DKLTRPILCELVDSILVHKNGDITINFKFMDVYEQLVDYLNET
-470 AIYYLGIF
+470 KQKYLAHI
-478 IIMTTWRFV
+478 
-487 GEGINTCL
+487 
-495 ICGCFRGGGDTR
+495 
-507 FGMIVDTIFMWLVAV
+507 A
-522 PLTFLAAYVFKL
+522 
-534 PPVWVYFV
+534 
-542 MTLDEFEKMP
+542 
-552 VVFIHY
+552 
-558 FRNKWLTNITRD
+558 
-570 FE
+570 

>member
-13 AKKIWNAAVYVRLS
+13 AKKMWNAAVYVRLS

-52 KDDIKISD
+52 KDDINISD

-67 SGANFERPEFSRM
+67 SGANFERPAFSRM
-80 MSDIYVKKVNCVIVK
+80 MSDIYAKKVDCVIVK

-126 SGVDTICE
+126 SGVDTISK

-176 IGSFATYGYLK
+176 IGSFATYGYFK

-219 GITKSLNS
+219 GITKNLNA

-284 IKKCRAKPKDEW
+284 IKKCRAKPKEEW

-304 PIIDKETFEKAQSL
+304 PIIDKETFKKAQSL

-340 CADCHRAMSKKI
+340 CADCHRAMSKKV
-352 NNHAYGVYKYYRCVT
+352 NNHAYGIYKYYRCVT

-397 IDTAIELE
+397 IDTAVELE

-414 SVKNGD
+414 AVKNGD
-420 TLTKKALDTARE
+420 TLTKKALDKLKSNRE
-432 YGKRMLRITF
+432 NIKKMSLDLYPDYKANIITLDEYEALKENMASKIADLDIKIAEYEKTIETEKSTQINQSDFIKKFTQFGKI
-442 IVSLIGCVVILAI
+442 
-455 RPMILDFYRDKLTET
+455 DKLTRPILCELVDSILVHKNGDITINFKFMDVYEQLVDYLNET
-470 AIYYLGIF
+470 KPKYLDYI
-478 IIMTTWRFV
+478 
-487 GEGINTCL
+487 
-495 ICGCFRGGGDTR
+495 
-507 FGMIVDTIFMWLVAV
+507 A
-522 PLTFLAAYVFKL
+522 
-534 PPVWVYFV
+534 
-542 MTLDEFEKMP
+542 
-552 VVFIHY
+552 
-558 FRNKWLTNITRD
+558 
-570 FE
+570 

>member
-1 MKKYDEFLKENK
+1 MKKYDEFLKDNK

-67 SGANFERPEFSRM
+67 SGANFERPAFSRM
-80 MSDIYVKKVNCVIVK
+80 MSDIYAKKVNCVIVK

-187 DPDDHHKLVID
+187 DPDDYHKLVID

-219 GITKSLNS
+219 GITKNLNA

-275 GKNTNLSYK
+275 GKSTNLSYK

-340 CADCHRAMSKKI
+340 CADCHRAMSKKV
-352 NNHAYGVYKYYRCVT
+352 NNHAYGVYRYYRCVT

-397 IDTAIELE
+397 IDTAVELE

-414 SVKNGD
+414 AVKNGD
-420 TLTKKALDTARE
+420 TLTKKALDKLKSDRE
-432 YGKRMLRITF
+432 NIKKI
-442 IVSLIGCVVILAI
+442 SLDLYPDYKAN
-455 RPMILDFYRDKLTET
+455 
-470 AIYYLGIF
+470 
-478 IIMTTWRFV
+478 II
-487 GEGINTCL
+487 
-495 ICGCFRGGGDTR
+495 
-507 FGMIVDTIFMWLVAV
+507 
-522 PLTFLAAYVFKL
+522 
-534 PPVWVYFV
+534 
-542 MTLDEFEKMP
+542 TLDEYTTLKENMASKIADLDIKIAEYEKTIEAEKSTQINQSD
-552 VVFIHY
+552 FIKKFTQFGKIDKLNRPILCELVDSILVHK
-558 FRNKWLTNITRD
+558 NGDITINFKFMD
-570 FE
+570 VYEQLVDYLNETKQKYLAHIA

>member
-1 MKKYDEFLKENK
+1 MKKYDEFLKDNK

-67 SGANFERPEFSRM
+67 SGANFERPAFSRM
-80 MSDIYVKKVNCVIVK
+80 MSDIYAKKVNCVIVK

-126 SGVDTICE
+126 SGVDTISK

-187 DPDDHHKLVID
+187 DPDDYHKLVID

-219 GITKSLNS
+219 GITKNLNA

-275 GKNTNLSYK
+275 GKSTNLSYK

-340 CADCHRAMSKKI
+340 CADCHRAMSKKV
-352 NNHAYGVYKYYRCVT
+352 NNHAYGVYRYYRCVT

-397 IDTAIELE
+397 IDTAVELE

-414 SVKNGD
+414 AVKNGD
-420 TLTKKALDTARE
+420 TLTKKALDKLKSDRE
-432 YGKRMLRITF
+432 NIKKI
-442 IVSLIGCVVILAI
+442 SLDLYPDYKAN
-455 RPMILDFYRDKLTET
+455 
-470 AIYYLGIF
+470 
-478 IIMTTWRFV
+478 II
-487 GEGINTCL
+487 
-495 ICGCFRGGGDTR
+495 
-507 FGMIVDTIFMWLVAV
+507 
-522 PLTFLAAYVFKL
+522 
-534 PPVWVYFV
+534 
-542 MTLDEFEKMP
+542 TLDEYTTLKENMASKIADLDIKIAEYEKTIEAEKSTQINQSD
-552 VVFIHY
+552 FIKKFTQFGKIDKLNRPILCELVDSILVHK
-558 FRNKWLTNITRD
+558 NGDITINFKFMD
-570 FE
+570 VYEQLVDYLNETKQKYLAHIA

>member
-43 DILSEFVNH
+43 DILSEYVKQ

-67 SGANFERPEFSRM
+67 SGANFERPAFSRM
-80 MSDIYVKKVNCVIVK
+80 MSDIYAKKINCVIVK

-126 SGVDTICE
+126 SGVDTISK

-187 DPDDHHKLVID
+187 DPDDHHKLVV
-198 DEAAEV
+198 DEKAAEV

-219 GITKSLNS
+219 GITKNLNA

-284 IKKCRAKPKDEW
+284 IKKCRAKPKEEW

-340 CADCHRAMSKKI
+340 CADCHRAMSKKV
-352 NNHAYGVYKYYRCVT
+352 NNHAYGAYKYYRCVT

-397 IDTAIELE
+397 INTAVELE

-414 SVKNGD
+414 AVKNGD
-420 TLTKKALDTARE
+420 TLTKKALDKLKSDRE
-432 YGKRMLRITF
+432 NIKKMTLDLYPDYKAKIITLDEYTTLKENMASKIADLNIKIAEYEKTIESEKSAQVNQSDFIKKFTQFGKI
-442 IVSLIGCVVILAI
+442 
-455 RPMILDFYRDKLTET
+455 DKLTRPILCELVDSIFVHKNGDITINFKFMDVYEQLVDYLNET
-470 AIYYLGIF
+470 KPKYLDHI
-478 IIMTTWRFV
+478 
-487 GEGINTCL
+487 
-495 ICGCFRGGGDTR
+495 
-507 FGMIVDTIFMWLVAV
+507 A
-522 PLTFLAAYVFKL
+522 
-534 PPVWVYFV
+534 
-542 MTLDEFEKMP
+542 
-552 VVFIHY
+552 
-558 FRNKWLTNITRD
+558 
-570 FE
+570 

>member
-1 MKKYDEFLKENK
+1 MKKYDEFLKDNK

-43 DILSEFVNH
+43 DILSEYVNH

-67 SGANFERPEFSRM
+67 SGASFERPEFSRM
-80 MSDIYVKKVNCVIVK
+80 MSDIYAKKVNCVIVK

-219 GITKSLNS
+219 GITKNLNA

-284 IKKCRAKPKDEW
+284 IKKCRAKPKEEW
-296 IIVEGTHE
+296 IIVESTHE

-340 CADCHRAMSKKI
+340 CADCHRAMSKKV

-367 ASKKSKTACSPH
+367 VSKKSKTACSPH

-397 IDTAIELE
+397 IDTAVELE

-414 SVKNGD
+414 AVKNGD
-420 TLTKKALDTARE
+420 TLTKKALDKLKSDRE
-432 YGKRMLRITF
+432 NIKKISLDLYPDYKANIITLDEYTTLKENMASKIADLDIKIAEYEKTIETEKSTQINQSDFIKKFTQFGKI
-442 IVSLIGCVVILAI
+442 
-455 RPMILDFYRDKLTET
+455 DKLTRPILCELVDSILVHKNGDITINFKFMDVYEQLVDYLNET
-470 AIYYLGIF
+470 KPKYLEHI
-478 IIMTTWRFV
+478 
-487 GEGINTCL
+487 
-495 ICGCFRGGGDTR
+495 
-507 FGMIVDTIFMWLVAV
+507 A
-522 PLTFLAAYVFKL
+522 
-534 PPVWVYFV
+534 
-542 MTLDEFEKMP
+542 
-552 VVFIHY
+552 
-558 FRNKWLTNITRD
+558 
-570 FE
+570 

>member
-43 DILSEFVNH
+43 DILSEYVKQ
-52 KDDIKISD
+52 KDDIIISD

-67 SGANFERPEFSRM
+67 SGANFERPAFSRM
-80 MSDIYVKKVNCVIVK
+80 MSDIYAKKVNCVIVK

-126 SGVDTICE
+126 SGVDTISK

-187 DPDDHHKLVID
+187 DPDDHHKLVVD

-204 VRTIFKW
+204 VKTIFKW

-219 GITKSLNS
+219 GITKNLNA
-227 LGIPNPSE
+227 LGILNPSE

-340 CADCHRAMSKKI
+340 CADCHRAMSKKV

-397 IDTAIELE
+397 IDTAVELE

-414 SVKNGD
+414 AVKNGD
-420 TLTKKALDTARE
+420 TLTKKALDKLKNDRE
-432 YGKRMLRITF
+432 NIKKMSLDLYPDYKANIITLDEYTTLKENMASKIADLNIKIAEYEKTIESEKSAQVNQSDFIRKFTQFGKI
-442 IVSLIGCVVILAI
+442 
-455 RPMILDFYRDKLTET
+455 DKLTRPILCELVDSILVHKNGDITINFKFMDVYEQLVDYLNET
-470 AIYYLGIF
+470 KPKYLDHI
-478 IIMTTWRFV
+478 
-487 GEGINTCL
+487 
-495 ICGCFRGGGDTR
+495 
-507 FGMIVDTIFMWLVAV
+507 A
-522 PLTFLAAYVFKL
+522 
-534 PPVWVYFV
+534 
-542 MTLDEFEKMP
+542 
-552 VVFIHY
+552 
-558 FRNKWLTNITRD
+558 
-570 FE
+570 

>member
-43 DILSEFVNH
+43 DILSEYVKQ

-67 SGANFERPEFSRM
+67 SGANFERPAFSRM
-80 MSDIYVKKVNCVIVK
+80 MSDIYAKKVDCVIVK

-126 SGVDTICE
+126 SGVDTISK

-187 DPDDHHKLVID
+187 DPDDYHKLVVD
-198 DEAAEV
+198 EEAAEV

-211 FIEGKSVI
+211 FIDGKSVI
-219 GITKSLNS
+219 GITKNLNA

-284 IKKCRAKPKDEW
+284 IKKCRAKPKEEW
-296 IIVEGTHE
+296 IIVESTHE

-340 CADCHRAMSKKI
+340 CADCHRAMSKKV

-397 IDTAIELE
+397 IDTAVELE

-414 SVKNGD
+414 AVKNGD
-420 TLTKKALDTARE
+420 TLTKKALDKLKSDRE
-432 YGKRMLRITF
+432 NIKKMSLDLYPDYKANIITLDEYTTLKENMASKIADLNIKIAEYEKTIETEKSTQINQSDFIKKFTQFGKI
-442 IVSLIGCVVILAI
+442 
-455 RPMILDFYRDKLTET
+455 DKLTRPILCELVDSILVHKNGDITINFKFMDVYEQLVDYLNET
-470 AIYYLGIF
+470 KPKYLDHI
-478 IIMTTWRFV
+478 
-487 GEGINTCL
+487 
-495 ICGCFRGGGDTR
+495 
-507 FGMIVDTIFMWLVAV
+507 A
-522 PLTFLAAYVFKL
+522 
-534 PPVWVYFV
+534 
-542 MTLDEFEKMP
+542 
-552 VVFIHY
+552 
-558 FRNKWLTNITRD
+558 
-570 FE
+570 

>member
-1 MKKYDEFLKENK
+1 MKKYNEFLKENK
-13 AKKIWNAAVYVRLS
+13 AKKMWNAAVYVRLS

-43 DILSEFVNH
+43 DILSEYVKQ

-80 MSDIYVKKVNCVIVK
+80 MSDIYAKKVNCVIVK

-126 SGVDTICE
+126 SGVDTISK

-155 IANTSVSIRG
+155 IANTSVNIRG

-176 IGSFATYGYLK
+176 IGSFAAYGYLK
-187 DPDDHHKLVID
+187 DPDDRHKLIVD
-198 DEAAEV
+198 EEAAEV

-219 GITKSLNS
+219 GITKNLNA

-275 GKNTNLSYK
+275 GKNTNISYK
-284 IKKCRAKPKDEW
+284 IKKCRAKPKEDW

-340 CADCHRAMSKKI
+340 CADCHRAMSKKV

-397 IDTAIELE
+397 IDTAVELE

-414 SVKNGD
+414 AVKNGD
-420 TLTKKALDTARE
+420 TLTKKALDKLKSDRE
-432 YGKRMLRITF
+432 NIKKISLDLYPDYKANIITLDEYEALKENMSSKIADLDIKIAEYEKTIETEKSTQINQSDFIKKFTQFGKI
-442 IVSLIGCVVILAI
+442 
-455 RPMILDFYRDKLTET
+455 DKLTRPILCELVDSILVHKNGDITINFKFMDVYEQLVDYLNET
-470 AIYYLGIF
+470 KPKYLDHI
-478 IIMTTWRFV
+478 
-487 GEGINTCL
+487 
-495 ICGCFRGGGDTR
+495 
-507 FGMIVDTIFMWLVAV
+507 A
-522 PLTFLAAYVFKL
+522 
-534 PPVWVYFV
+534 
-542 MTLDEFEKMP
+542 
-552 VVFIHY
+552 
-558 FRNKWLTNITRD
+558 
-570 FE
+570 

>member
-80 MSDIYVKKVNCVIVK
+80 MSDIYAKKVNCVIVK

-126 SGVDTICE
+126 SGVDTVCE

-219 GITKSLNS
+219 GITKNLNA

-284 IKKCRAKPKDEW
+284 IKKCRAKPKEEW
-296 IIVEGTHE
+296 IIVESTHE

-340 CADCHRAMSKKI
+340 CADCHRAMSKKV

-397 IDTAIELE
+397 IDTAVELE

-414 SVKNGD
+414 AVKNGD
-420 TLTKKALDTARE
+420 TLTKKALDKLKSDRE
-432 YGKRMLRITF
+432 NIKKI
-442 IVSLIGCVVILAI
+442 SLDLYPDYKAN
-455 RPMILDFYRDKLTET
+455 
-470 AIYYLGIF
+470 
-478 IIMTTWRFV
+478 II
-487 GEGINTCL
+487 
-495 ICGCFRGGGDTR
+495 
-507 FGMIVDTIFMWLVAV
+507 
-522 PLTFLAAYVFKL
+522 
-534 PPVWVYFV
+534 
-542 MTLDEFEKMP
+542 TLDEYTTLKENMASKIADLDIKIAEYEKTIETEKSTQINQSD
-552 VVFIHY
+552 FIKKFTQFGKIDKLNRPILCELVDSILVHK
-558 FRNKWLTNITRD
+558 NGDITINFKFMD
-570 FE
+570 VYEQLVDYLNETKPKYLEHIA

>member
-13 AKKIWNAAVYVRLS
+13 AKKTWNAAVYVRLS

-52 KDDIKISD
+52 KDDINISD

-67 SGANFERPEFSRM
+67 SGANFERPAFSRM
-80 MSDIYVKKVNCVIVK
+80 MSDIYAKKVDCVIVK

-126 SGVDTICE
+126 SGVDTISK

-176 IGSFATYGYLK
+176 IGSFATYGYFK

-219 GITKSLNS
+219 GITKNLNA

-284 IKKCRAKPKDEW
+284 IKKCRAKPKEEW

-304 PIIDKETFEKAQSL
+304 PIIDKETFKKAQSL

-340 CADCHRAMSKKI
+340 CADCHRAMSKKV
-352 NNHAYGVYKYYRCVT
+352 NNHAYGIYKYYRCVT

-397 IDTAIELE
+397 IDTAVELE

-414 SVKNGD
+414 AVKNGD
-420 TLTKKALDTARE
+420 TLTKKALDKLKSNRE
-432 YGKRMLRITF
+432 NIKKMSLDLYPDYKANIITLDEYEALKENMASKIADLDIKIAEYEKTIETEKSTQINQSDFIKKFTQFGKI
-442 IVSLIGCVVILAI
+442 
-455 RPMILDFYRDKLTET
+455 DKLTRPILCELVDSILVHKNGDITINFKFMDVYEQLVDYLNET
-470 AIYYLGIF
+470 KPKYLAHI
-478 IIMTTWRFV
+478 
-487 GEGINTCL
+487 
-495 ICGCFRGGGDTR
+495 
-507 FGMIVDTIFMWLVAV
+507 A
-522 PLTFLAAYVFKL
+522 
-534 PPVWVYFV
+534 
-542 MTLDEFEKMP
+542 
-552 VVFIHY
+552 
-558 FRNKWLTNITRD
+558 
-570 FE
+570 

>member
-43 DILSEFVNH
+43 DILSEYVKQ

-67 SGANFERPEFSRM
+67 SGANFERPAFSRM
-80 MSDIYVKKVNCVIVK
+80 MSDIYAKKVNCVIVK

-126 SGVDTICE
+126 SGVDTISK

-155 IANTSVSIRG
+155 IANTSVSIRW

-187 DPDDHHKLVID
+187 DADDHHKLVV
-198 DEAAEV
+198 DEKAAEV

-219 GITKSLNS
+219 GITKNLNA

-284 IKKCRAKPKDEW
+284 IKKCRAKPKEEW

-304 PIIDKETFEKAQSL
+304 PIIDKET
-318 FNRNTRTS
+318 
-326 PKKTEVDLFSGFVK
+326 
-340 CADCHRAMSKKI
+340 C
-352 NNHAYGVYKYYRCVT
+352 
-367 ASKKSKTACSPH
+367 
-379 SIRIDVLEKTVL
+379 
-391 SSIQNM
+391 
-397 IDTAIELE
+397 
-405 KILDKINKQ
+405 
-414 SVKNGD
+414 
-420 TLTKKALDTARE
+420 
-432 YGKRMLRITF
+432 
-442 IVSLIGCVVILAI
+442 
-455 RPMILDFYRDKLTET
+455 
-470 AIYYLGIF
+470 
-478 IIMTTWRFV
+478 
-487 GEGINTCL
+487 
-495 ICGCFRGGGDTR
+495 
-507 FGMIVDTIFMWLVAV
+507 
-522 PLTFLAAYVFKL
+522 
-534 PPVWVYFV
+534 
-542 MTLDEFEKMP
+542 
-552 VVFIHY
+552 
-558 FRNKWLTNITRD
+558 
-570 FE
+570 

>member
-1 MKKYDEFLKENK
+1 MKKYDKFLKENK

-67 SGANFERPEFSRM
+67 SGANFERPAFSRM
-80 MSDIYVKKVNCVIVK
+80 MSDIYAKKVNCVIVK

-126 SGVDTICE
+126 SGVDTVCE

-187 DPDDHHKLVID
+187 DPDDYHKLVID

-219 GITKSLNS
+219 GITKNLNA

-284 IKKCRAKPKDEW
+284 IKKCRAKPKEEW
-296 IIVEGTHE
+296 IIVESTHE

-340 CADCHRAMSKKI
+340 CADCHRAMSKKV
-352 NNHAYGVYKYYRCVT
+352 NNHTYGVYKYYRCVT

-397 IDTAIELE
+397 IDTAVELE

-414 SVKNGD
+414 AVKNGD
-420 TLTKKALDTARE
+420 TLTKKALDKLKNDRE
-432 YGKRMLRITF
+432 NIKKISLDLYPDYKANIITLDEYEALKENMASKIADLDIKIAEYEKTIETEKSTLINQSDFIKKFTQFGKI
-442 IVSLIGCVVILAI
+442 
-455 RPMILDFYRDKLTET
+455 DKLTRPILCELVDSILVHKNGDITINFKFMDVYEQLVDYLNET
-470 AIYYLGIF
+470 KPKYLDHI
-478 IIMTTWRFV
+478 
-487 GEGINTCL
+487 
-495 ICGCFRGGGDTR
+495 
-507 FGMIVDTIFMWLVAV
+507 A
-522 PLTFLAAYVFKL
+522 
-534 PPVWVYFV
+534 
-542 MTLDEFEKMP
+542 
-552 VVFIHY
+552 
-558 FRNKWLTNITRD
+558 
-570 FE
+570 

>member
-1 MKKYDEFLKENK
+1 
-13 AKKIWNAAVYVRLS
+13 
-27 KEDGDKIESDS
+27 
-38 ITSQK
+38 
-43 DILSEFVNH
+43 
-52 KDDIKISD
+52 
-60 FYIDDGW
+60 
-67 SGANFERPEFSRM
+67 M
-80 MSDIYVKKVNCVIVK
+80 MSDIYAKKVNCVIVK

-126 SGVDTICE
+126 SGVDTVCE

-211 FIEGKSVI
+211 FIEGKSII
-219 GITKSLNS
+219 GITKNLNS

-235 YKRQK
+235 YKRRK

-284 IKKCRAKPKDEW
+284 IKKCRAKPKEEW
-296 IIVEGTHE
+296 IIVESTHE

-340 CADCHRAMSKKI
+340 CADCHRAMSKKV

-397 IDTAIELE
+397 IDTAVELE

-414 SVKNGD
+414 AVKNGD
-420 TLTKKALDTARE
+420 TLTKKALDKLKSDRE
-432 YGKRMLRITF
+432 NIKKMSLDLYPDYKANIITLDEYEALKENMASKIADLDIKIAEYEKTIENEKSTQINQSDFIKKFTQFGKI
-442 IVSLIGCVVILAI
+442 
-455 RPMILDFYRDKLTET
+455 DKLTRPILCELVDSILVHKNGDITINFKFMDVYEQLVDYLNET
-470 AIYYLGIF
+470 KPKYLAHI
-478 IIMTTWRFV
+478 
-487 GEGINTCL
+487 
-495 ICGCFRGGGDTR
+495 
-507 FGMIVDTIFMWLVAV
+507 A
-522 PLTFLAAYVFKL
+522 
-534 PPVWVYFV
+534 
-542 MTLDEFEKMP
+542 
-552 VVFIHY
+552 
-558 FRNKWLTNITRD
+558 
-570 FE
+570 